1 MLFATHYHELTD
13 LARTLERV
21 ENYSVAV
28 REWKGEVVFLRRI
41 VPGPASQS
49 YGIQVARLAGVPLPV
64 IARAKEILHNL
75 EQGELND
82 LGQPRL
88 AQGDGAQSGQLAL
101 FAARE
106 RSLREELARLDV
118 NQLTPLD
125 ALTRL
130 HALVELARKDTE

>member
-1 MLFATHYHELTD
+1 M
-13 LARTLERV
+13 ARTLERV
-21 ENYSVAV
+21 ANFSVAV

-88 AQGDGAQSGQLAL
+88 AQGEGGQSGQLAL

-106 RSLREELARLDV
+106 RAVREALAAIDV
-118 NQLTPLD
+118 NQLTPVE

-130 HALVELARKDTE
+130 SALVEMARKDSD